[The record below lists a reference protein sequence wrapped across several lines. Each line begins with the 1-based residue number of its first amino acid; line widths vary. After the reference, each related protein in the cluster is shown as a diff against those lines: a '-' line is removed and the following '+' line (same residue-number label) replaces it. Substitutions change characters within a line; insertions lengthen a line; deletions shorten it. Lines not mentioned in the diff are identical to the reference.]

1 MPRIQFRT
9 KLRLINDPGVLRK
22 FVYEERVKCQFRELC
37 EHRVRTD
44 DTRQVTESQFTE
56 AKMFSR
62 LRRSNSIFHFEKSPQ
77 SRALCLWFVC
87 ILNRMLW
94 PEIPVCRLKLP
105 CVGKKLCKSQ
115 DFAFCS
121 DDKIRLRRIGGC
133 HARSPFF
140 LSSTALALNRTFIAS
155 CTVDTTDKSQSS
167 RHIPLDFTPLDF
179 TLNASCNPPEM
190 QANALGRTARRS
202 VPAAFVGCVWFA
214 GQPVA
219 AKDAIAE
226 GLRYTKPR
234 FRFSVPLLHFEGRFP

>member
-1 MPRIQFRT
+1 MYLERDPTRLFGKAVVDLIGLPRDSKATASKPAATSPAPLCRRSAHRLTFVAMRKMPRIQFRT

-87 ILNRMLW
+87 ILNRILW

-105 CVGKKLCKSQ
+105 CVRKN
-115 DFAFCS
+115 FANL
-121 DDKIRLRRIGGC
+121 KI
-133 HARSPFF
+133 S
-140 LSSTALALNRTFIAS
+140 LSVLMP
-155 CTVDTTDKSQSS
+155 K
-167 RHIPLDFTPLDF
+167 
-179 TLNASCNPPEM
+179 
-190 QANALGRTARRS
+190 
-202 VPAAFVGCVWFA
+202 FA
-214 GQPVA
+214 
-219 AKDAIAE
+219 
-226 GLRYTKPR
+226 
-234 FRFSVPLLHFEGRFP
+234 